1 MKKQKIMLIPLFIYV
16 IFLCAV
22 SVSLAWF
29 GAHKTIDPNLSFSAG
44 SPEEYKIYKITC
56 ENDSTSHVTTE
67 VSTVGT
73 DGFSIDDLQLGKIT
87 NLAVLENS
95 NYIYYAIRIPKTDLG
110 TVSLGICYSDADSDG
125 AHFKIYVPSK
135 NSDGDIEYEN
145 GEIKTLLFEDEE
157 TLEAIK
163 AIETDN
169 TETFIT
175 YSALLTPTAPDSYAS
190 IDEIEALFAD
200 SEVKSMNA
208 SGQNGYPVPSEYNI
222 DPSLVSGDYYYAYVR
237 LVPNVSLYKHF
248 IDYLWDNMPFFLAYE
263 IRVTLEVLPQAAE

>member
-1 MKKQKIMLIPLFIYV
+1 MKKQKIMLILLFIYV

-44 SPEEYKIYKITC
+44 APEEYKLYKITC
-56 ENDSTSHVTTE
+56 ENDSTEPTIAE
-67 VSTVGT
+67 VATVGT
-73 DGFSIDDLQLGKIT
+73 DGFSVDDLQLGKIT

-110 TVSLGICYSDADSDG
+110 PVSLGICYSDADSDG

-145 GEIKTLLFEDEE
+145 GEIKTILFEDAE
-157 TLEAIK
+157 TLAAIN

-190 IDEIEALFAD
+190 IDEIKALFAD
-200 SEVKSMNA
+200 SEVKSMN
-208 SGQNGYPVPSEYNI
+208 SLSQNGYPIPSEYNI

-237 LVPNVSLYKHF
+237 FVPNVSLYKHF

-263 IRVTLEVLPQAAE
+263 IRVTLEVLPQVSE